1 VPEGETRDDFIPKND
16 QGDWMKCDV
25 YVGDGTNATTSCSN
39 WTYFGDV
46 GHTIVSQVVCSTRGA
61 AGFLLGGQCPL
72 AARGEEI
79 FENLTTKW
87 CILKYI

>member
-1 VPEGETRDDFIPKND
+1 MPEGETRDDFIPKND

-46 GHTIVSQVVCSTRGA
+46 GHTIVSQVVCSTRGVRRIFVRGVNA
-61 AGFLLGGQCPL
+61 PLPPPEAKKFLK
-72 AARGEEI
+72 I
-79 FENLTTKW
+79 
-87 CILKYI
+87 

>member
-16 QGDWMKCDV
+16 QGDWMKCDM

-46 GHTIVSQVVCSTRGA
+46 GHTIVSQVICSTRGVRRIFVRGVNA
-61 AGFLLGGQCPL
+61 PL
-72 AARGEEI
+72 PPPEAKKFVKI
-79 FENLTTKW
+79 
-87 CILKYI
+87 